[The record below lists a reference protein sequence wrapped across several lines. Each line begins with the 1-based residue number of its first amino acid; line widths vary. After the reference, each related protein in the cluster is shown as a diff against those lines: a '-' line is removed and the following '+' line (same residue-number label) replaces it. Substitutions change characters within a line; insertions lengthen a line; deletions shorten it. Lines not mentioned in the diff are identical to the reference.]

1 MTLNIENLVRS
12 GVVMVVGLPLA
23 LSISNLSGVTTQ
35 LVEQSISDP
44 TSEATNTVKE
54 KLAEPCIRYM
64 LSKNDSKLER
74 EAKNDIEEIIG
85 GPVSYR
91 ETCNWVL

>member
-1 MTLNIENLVRS
+1 
-12 GVVMVVGLPLA
+12 MVVGLPLA